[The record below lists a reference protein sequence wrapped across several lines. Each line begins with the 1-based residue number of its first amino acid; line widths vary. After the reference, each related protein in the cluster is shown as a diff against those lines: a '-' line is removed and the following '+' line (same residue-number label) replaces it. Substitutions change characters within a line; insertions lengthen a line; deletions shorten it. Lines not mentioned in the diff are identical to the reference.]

1 MVKWVNLKTKFHKV
15 FHGFRGE
22 IAKLDFGL
30 PMSTLKEI
38 HVNEGKELQHG
49 PKFPCRNSKRETAQ

>member
-15 FHGFRGE
+15 FHGFGGE

-30 PMSTLKEI
+30 PISTLKEI
-38 HVNEGKELQHG
+38 HVNEGKGNCAIVIQLAQLLQMD
-49 PKFPCRNSKRETAQ
+49 